1 MKNVHKSICS
11 ARFFL
16 VLCFAIYIND
26 LPDDVIYNIA
36 ICFDD
41 TTIYSKCD
49 LASDLLQQLQLASEL
64 ESDLGDKMDWVLC
77 KLGHCLFK
85 TICSKVTCFALFFC
99 RSYRWFFL
107 PFEF

>member
-26 LPDDVIYNIA
+26 LPDDVIHNIA

-77 KLGHCLFK
+77 KL
-85 TICSKVTCFALFFC
+85 C
-99 RSYRWFFL
+99 RSYRCFFL